1 MPVTDSRVLFRLGKR
16 YRGFVNTARGAVPV
30 TFNVYPLTPEEVRLK
45 HLFPT
50 NIAEHL
56 EKGSVVLVL
65 IENEKPMIGEL
76 RRSLQRKGCVVNAKG
91 RIVRSTDGVV
101 VVEFEDSDPEMTDF
115 IGRVYADVFLLN
127 QRGG

>member
-56 EKGSVVLVL
+56 EKGS
-65 IENEKPMIGEL
+65 
-76 RRSLQRKGCVVNAKG
+76 
-91 RIVRSTDGVV
+91 
-101 VVEFEDSDPEMTDF
+101 
-115 IGRVYADVFLLN
+115 ADVLSP
-127 QRGG
+127 RGWTLSPRTEGSSPEFG